1 LGYYSVRKYFLENR
15 KIDVCYFISSVAIN
29 NDEKKSLKAKEM
41 KIKDN
46 CIVEISYKL
55 NFVGEDDVIE
65 SFSERNPLEFLI
77 GMGEMLPQFE
87 EQLIGKQAGDVI
99 DFTIEKEN
107 AFGEFNDN
115 LVLELP
121 ISTFYDEQGKFNSD
135 IVKEGAVI
143 TLDTDQKESQDAYV
157 LEVTDEN
164 VLLDLNHPF
173 AGEDLHYN
181 LMILSV
187 RLSE

>member
-1 LGYYSVRKYFLENR
+1 
-15 KIDVCYFISSVAIN
+15 
-29 NDEKKSLKAKEM
+29 M

>member
-1 LGYYSVRKYFLENR
+1 
-15 KIDVCYFISSVAIN
+15 
-29 NDEKKSLKAKEM
+29 M
-41 KIKDN
+41 KIKQN
-46 CIVEISYKL
+46 CVVEVSYRM
-55 NFVGEDDVIE
+55 NFVGDSDVIE

-87 EQLIGKQAGDVI
+87 EQLIGKQAGDI
-99 DFTIEKEN
+99 LDFTIEKEN
-107 AFGEFNDN
+107 AFGEFDDN